1 MDSLEQ
7 EVQKI
12 AYLSRTVGAM
22 KIFKRKDHK
31 TLAYRVLRRVCWRQG
46 TTLTRQ
52 QIYHCDA

>member
-52 QIYHCDA
+52 QIYH